1 MSEQVAIQKD
11 NVVET
16 EEFSQWKVVCRQ
28 FLRHKLGVTGGII
41 VLVLYLLT
49 FFGGFIAPYNMST
62 HHQQFSYTPPTKI
75 HFVDE
80 EGKFHWRPFVYPVV
94 KKRDPITLEIKYTVD
109 TSTPVPIQLFPEGE
123 EYSLWGIKT
132 KRHLFGVDAS
142 KGAYLFLFGT
152 DQFGRDLLARTLVGG
167 QVSLTVGIFGILVS
181 FTIGIVVG
189 GASGYYGGWIDNVI
203 QRIIELLRSF
213 PRLPLWLALS
223 MILPPEW
230 SSVKVYFGV
239 VTVLSLIG
247 WTGLARVVRGQVL
260 SIRENEFVL
269 AAKALGARDG
279 RIIIRH
285 VLPNTMSYIIVAAT
299 LSFPGMII
307 GESTI
312 SFLGLGIK
320 EPMTSWGLLLK
331 NAQSFTALDLYPWL
345 LIPGIFIVFA
355 VLGFNFLGDALRDAL
370 DPFKD

>member
-1 MSEQVAIQKD
+1 MKD
-11 NVVET
+11 QIVNEEVNV
-16 EEFSQWKVVCRQ
+16 EEFSEWKIIWRQ
-28 FLRHKLGVTGGII
+28 FRKHRLGIAGGIMVI
-41 VLVLYLLT
+41 ILYLMT
-49 FFGGFIAPYNMST
+49 IFGGFIAPYNMST
-62 HHQQFSYTPPTKI
+62 HHRRFIYAPPTKI
-75 HFVDE
+75 HFIDQ
-80 EGKFHWRPFVYPVV
+80 EGKFHLRPFVYPVIQE
-94 KKRDPITLEIKYTVD
+94 RDPVTFELKYTVD
-109 TSTPVPIQLFPEGE
+109 TSTPVPIKFFTRGE
-123 EYSLWGIKT
+123 EYSFLGIKT
-132 KRHLFGVDAS
+132 NLHLFGVDES
-142 KGAYLFLFGT
+142 SGAYFFPFGT
-152 DQFGRDLLARTLVGG
+152 DQFGRCLFSRTLIGG
-167 QVSLTVGIFGILVS
+167 QVSLTVGIFGILLS
-181 FTIGIVVG
+181 FSIGIIVG
-189 GASGYYGGWIDNVI
+189 GISGYYGGWIDNVI
-203 QRIIELLRSF
+203 QRFIELLRSF

-260 SIRENEFVL
+260 SVRENEYVN
-269 AAKALGARDG
+269 AAKALGATDR
-279 RIIIRH
+279 RIILRH
-285 VLPNTMSYIIVAAT
+285 VLPNVTSYIIVAAT

-345 LIPGIFIVFA
+345 LIPGIFIVIA

-370 DPFKD
+370 DPFKE